1 MVLSYTA
8 KRINIAFSMI
18 RYRGVFFMNSN
29 RKHMNVFVSLVLVFV
44 VLFQGFTMR
53 YAVLVLK
60 SDTIPFQ
67 RFTQTIYVVRKN
79 TEFVLP
85 DHNLYEPDQEVL
97 FKGWL
102 FDSHTTPQSKIMVT
116 DNVTVHATCKVVT
129 SSVLVE
135 YVEIPFKTMQVDP
148 KSYDMIDLVKGENGI
163 MEVRTR
169 IIYHDDEIFKTE
181 KPSKFVKVLPIDEI
195 KHINLEN
202 SRQD

>member
-1 MVLSYTA
+1 
-8 KRINIAFSMI
+8 
-18 RYRGVFFMNSN
+18 MNSN

-79 TEFVLP
+79 IEFVLP

-102 FDSHTTPQSKIMVT
+102 FDSHTSPQSKIMVT

-135 YVEIPFKTMQVDP
+135 YVEIPFKTIQVDP
-148 KSYDMIDLVKGENGI
+148 KSFDMIDLVKGENGI